1 MTDND
6 HSLYIIQLADRNV
19 IVIPHDELMIL
30 AEDHINL
37 CIAEDED
44 NADEYIV
51 ALGVFKDILAQLKPL
66 ASPMP
71 PVIEDENE

>member
-6 HSLYIIQLADRNV
+6 HLLYIIQLADRGV
-19 IVIPHDELMIL
+19 IVIPHDELMQVC
-30 AEDHINL
+30 EDHVNL

-44 NADEYIV
+44 NAAEYIFS
-51 ALGVFKDILAQLKPL
+51 LGVFKDVIAQLQPL

-71 PVIEDENE
+71 PVVEDENE